1 MISFEAV
8 FYVLQPYRNQE
19 KAVVMEAYMKNQ
31 FPYLGI
37 QAPIRKSLTK
47 PFLVQTKKHS
57 VVDWEFVEQC
67 WACPYRELQYVAL
80 DYLVSKK
87 RILTPTDVPKLR
99 IFAEQKSWWDTI
111 DVFDR
116 LVGGIA
122 LKNPEV
128 NTILLQWSIDNNK
141 WIRRIAIDHQL
152 LRKEQTNKELLSE
165 IIYNNLEQTDFF
177 IRKAIGWALRDY
189 SKTNPQWVHSFIE
202 KHSNKMSKLSL
213 REAKKYLKNG
223 ERN

>member
-67 WACPYRELQYVAL
+67 WSCPYRELQYVAL
-80 DYLVSKK
+80 DYLTLKK
-87 RILTPTDVPKLR
+87 EILITTDIPKLR
-99 IFAEQKSWWDTI
+99 SFAEQKSWWDTI

-165 IIYNNLEQTDFF
+165 IIYNNLEHTDFF

-189 SKTNPQWVHSFIE
+189 SKTNPQWVCSFIE

>member
-8 FYVLQPYRNQE
+8 FSLLQE
-19 KAVVMEAYMKNQ
+19 HKAQDKAKKMETYMKNQ
-31 FPYLGI
+31 FAYLGI
-37 QAPIRKSLTK
+37 PAPQRKRLVS
-47 PFLVQTKKHS
+47 PFLKETKKDS
-57 VVDWEFVEQC
+57 AIDWAFVEQC

-189 SKTNPQWVHSFIE
+189 SKTNPQWVCSFIE